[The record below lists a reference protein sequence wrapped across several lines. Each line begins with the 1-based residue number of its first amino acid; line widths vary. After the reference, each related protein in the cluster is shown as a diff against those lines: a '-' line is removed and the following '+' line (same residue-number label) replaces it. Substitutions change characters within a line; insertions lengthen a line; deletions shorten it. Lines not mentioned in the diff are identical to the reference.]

1 MREDEARREE
11 ALERRRRRAEYNLE
25 KPPLRT
31 GEKVSDVAAREEV
44 AFKPD
49 EWTMR
54 RRIAGKLGVLFIA
67 LMVLIGIVVVWLMWA
82 IFDIYYAMP
91 EELGGMSIQTNS
103 TAASVKSPRLILC
116 DVADTSPTGNSSD
129 GSILL

>member
-11 ALERRRRRAEYNLE
+11 ALERRRRKAEHNLE

-31 GEKVSDVAAREEV
+31 GDKVSDIGAREEV

-67 LMVLIGIVVVWLMWA
+67 LMVLIGIVVVWLLWA
-82 IFDIYYAMP
+82 IFDRYYAMP
-91 EELGGMSIQTNS
+91 EELGGMSIPTNS

-116 DVADTSPTGNSSD
+116 DVATRHPPGNSSD
-129 GSILL
+129 RSILL

>member
-1 MREDEARREE
+1 MREDDPRRDE
-11 ALERRRRRAEYNLE
+11 ALEHRRRKAEYNLE

-31 GEKVSDVAAREEV
+31 GEKVSDVSAREEV

-67 LMVLIGIVVVWLMWA
+67 LLVLMGIVVVWLMWR
-82 IFDIYYAMP
+82 IFERYYAIP
-91 EELGGMSIQTNS
+91 EELG
-103 TAASVKSPRLILC
+103 VLFW
-116 DVADTSPTGNSSD
+116 
-129 GSILL
+129 

>member
-11 ALERRRRRAEYNLE
+11 ALERRRRKAEYNLE

-31 GEKVSDVAAREEV
+31 GEKVSDVAAGEEV

-82 IFDIYYAMP
+82 IFDRYYGMP
-91 EELGGMSIQTNS
+91 EELGAIFY
-103 TAASVKSPRLILC
+103 
-116 DVADTSPTGNSSD
+116 
-129 GSILL
+129 

>member
-1 MREDEARREE
+1 MREDQARRDE
-11 ALERRRRRAEYNLE
+11 ALERRRRKAEHNLE

-31 GEKVSDVAAREEV
+31 GEKVSDVSAREEV

-82 IFDIYYAMP
+82 IFDRYYAMP

-103 TAASVKSPRLILC
+103 TAASVKSPMLILG
-116 DVADTSPTGNSSD
+116 DVGDTSPTGNSSD